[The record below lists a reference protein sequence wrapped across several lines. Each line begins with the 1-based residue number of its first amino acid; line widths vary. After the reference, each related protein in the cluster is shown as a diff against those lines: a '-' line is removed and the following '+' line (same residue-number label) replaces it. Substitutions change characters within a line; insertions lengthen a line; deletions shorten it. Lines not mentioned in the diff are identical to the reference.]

1 LSVISDAHN
10 PTFEELHDMLVGH
23 ESYLKRIEVSSSILR
38 PAMFPPNHIL
48 RTATPTQVILEIH
61 AQILAAMI
69 IKGGLVIS
77 PTLFASY
84 VISWAILP
92 KL

>member
-48 RTATPTQVILEIH
+48 TATPTQVILEIH
-61 AQILAAMI
+61 AQILTAMV
-69 IKGGLVIS
+69 IKGGLVIR

>member
-1 LSVISDAHN
+1 
-10 PTFEELHDMLVGH
+10 MLVGH
-23 ESYLKRIEVSSSILR
+23 ESYLKRMEDSSSILR
-38 PAMFPPNHIL
+38 PAMLPPNHIL
-48 RTATPTQVILEIH
+48 TATPTQVILEI
-61 AQILAAMI
+61 LAAMV

-84 VISWAILP
+84 VMSWAILP